1 MIIFGIDPGL
11 NNTGIGILDVYEKKI
26 SYNSHYVIK
35 TNAKNS
41 LPERLKTICSSL
53 QNLYTEYKPEYA
65 AVEDIFYSVN
75 VKSAILLGQTRGAI
89 IATLLG
95 CNVEMFEFT
104 ALQIKKSV
112 VGYGKADKHQVKK
125 LVELH
130 LGKTFDKKI
139 PLDATDALA
148 CGICLGL
155 SLTGKYNVL

>member
-53 QNLYTEYKPEYA
+53 QNLYTEFKPAYA

-95 CNVEMFEFT
+95 CDVEMFEFT
-104 ALQIKKSV
+104 ALQIKKSLLM
-112 VGYGKADKHQVKK
+112 QQM
-125 LVELH
+125 L
-130 LGKTFDKKI
+130 
-139 PLDATDALA
+139 
-148 CGICLGL
+148 
-155 SLTGKYNVL
+155 